1 MRGAFLNVRRKCG
14 RVNPGLGAM
23 GASFERERERY
34 LVIESLVRGRGGGGR
49 PWSRRFRVHPAS
61 APRLLSA
68 TPSHE

>member
-34 LVIESLVRGRGGGGR
+34 LVIESLVRGRGGGG
-49 PWSRRFRVHPAS
+49 
-61 APRLLSA
+61 
-68 TPSHE
+68 